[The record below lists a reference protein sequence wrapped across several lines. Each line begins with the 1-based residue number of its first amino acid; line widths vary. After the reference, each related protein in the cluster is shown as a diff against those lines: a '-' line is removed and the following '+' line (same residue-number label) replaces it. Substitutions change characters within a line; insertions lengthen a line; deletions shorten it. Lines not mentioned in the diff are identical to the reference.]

1 MRHSLG
7 LRLLV
12 VLIAIPVVA
21 LASVAIAARY
31 TNDSALSD
39 SLRFTVQPVRRG
51 GGPRLP
57 DDPEPLPRD
66 TQFTIGPGAQPVLFD
81 PGTGEAYLIQAES
94 GFVEA
99 YQQDREHTIATIN
112 RQITIAIAAA
122 AVLATIVGIALSRRV
137 VKPIASLTAAARKLE
152 AGDLRQRVEI
162 SSSDEI
168 GELASAFNNMAESL
182 ERNENLRKT
191 MTSDIAHELRTP
203 LNNLSGY
210 LDAIADGVVPANDEV
225 VRSLQ
230 EEAGLL
236 VRLVADLEQLSLADA
251 GHQHLVLEPASLRA
265 IIERA
270 VALVQARAGQK
281 GVSVTMQ
288 ARGRVPAVPVD
299 GTRMGQVIR
308 NLLENAITHTPPGG
322 AVTVVSEA
330 RGGKVQ
336 MAVTDTGPGI
346 PEDHLPFVFER
357 FYRADPSR
365 ARATGGAGLGLAIV
379 KQLVEA
385 HGGEVGAEN
394 VEQGGARFTVTLAI
408 PERRSPAA
416 RRHVEAPA
424 AASPAQRPS

>member
-39 SLRFTVQPVRRG
+39 SLNFTVQPVRRG
-51 GGPRLP
+51 GGPRQP
-57 DDPEPLPRD
+57 DDAEALPRD

-81 PGTGEAYLIQAES
+81 PGTGEAYLIQAER
-94 GFVEA
+94 GFIDA
-99 YQQDREHTIATIN
+99 YQRDREDTIATIN
-112 RQITIAIAAA
+112 RQITIAIG
-122 AVLATIVGIALSRRV
+122 AVAVIATIIGVALSRRV

-162 SSSDEI
+162 RSSDEI

-210 LDAIADGVVPANDEV
+210 LDAIADGVVPANEAV
-225 VRSLQ
+225 VQSLQ

-251 GHQHLVLEPASLRA
+251 GHQHLVLEPASLRS
-265 IIERA
+265 ITERA

-281 GVSVTMQ
+281 GVAVTMRV
-288 ARGRVPAVPVD
+288 RGRVPLVPVD
-299 GTRMGQVIR
+299 ETRMGQVIR
-308 NLLENAITHTPPGG
+308 NLLENAITHTPAGG
-322 AVTVVSEA
+322 TVTVGTEGGDATVRMCVS
-330 RGGKVQ
+330 
-336 MAVTDTGPGI
+336 DTGPGI
-346 PEDHLPFVFER
+346 PADHLPFVFER

-385 HGGEVGAEN
+385 HGGKVEAEN
-394 VEQGGARFTVTLAI
+394 LAEGGACFTVTLPA
-408 PERRSPAA
+408 PERRAAVARRLETPATPAA
-416 RRHVEAPA
+416 V
-424 AASPAQRPS
+424 QRPS